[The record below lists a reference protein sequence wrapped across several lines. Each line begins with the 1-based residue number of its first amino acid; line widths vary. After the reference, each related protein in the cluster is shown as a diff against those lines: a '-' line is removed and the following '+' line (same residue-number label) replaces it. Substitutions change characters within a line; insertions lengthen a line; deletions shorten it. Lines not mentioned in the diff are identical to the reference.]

1 MRPGRLEVGRVG
13 LMARLVF
20 TSPFLSP
27 AVGISRMGMG
37 AHWSS
42 CPVGDSTSV
51 NPSSH
56 MQMPACRGQH
66 RIMLQVVLGHD
77 SSGEWMEES
86 LDGGVVCSTPA
97 GPH

>member
-1 MRPGRLEVGRVG
+1 
-13 LMARLVF
+13 MARLVF

-77 SSGEWMEES
+77 SSPWM
-86 LDGGVVCSTPA
+86 VVLFVAHLLVLIKRLSSRGKAVTS
-97 GPH
+97 